1 MEVTFSK
8 LVRFFTKYRK
18 LHFKKSEVILRSEDS
33 PRGVFFLSRGY
44 VRAYSISSEGD
55 ELTLIIFKKG
65 DFFPIIWAFNE
76 TPVSFYLEA
85 MTPVEVWLAPK
96 EDFLKF
102 VQANGDVLLELTR
115 RILTRMGGLLA
126 RMEYLVFG
134 NAYNQVA
141 SIVLICAE
149 RFGKNGG
156 KNILIDVPLTH
167 KQIAD
172 LVGVSRET
180 ASIELKKLERKGF
193 IGYEGKHI
201 MVKNMEKLK
210 EESLLHESF

>member
-1 MEVTFSK
+1 M
-8 LVRFFTKYRK
+8 
-18 LHFKKSEVILRSEDS
+18 
-33 PRGVFFLSRGY
+33 SRGY

-55 ELTLIIFKKG
+55 ELTLIIFKEG

-76 TPVSFYLEA
+76 TPISFYLEA

-115 RILTRMGGLLA
+115 RILIRMGGLLA

-134 NAYNQVA
+134 NAYSKVA

-149 RFGKNGG
+149 RFGRAFG
-156 KNILIDVPLTH
+156 KDVLIDVPLTH
-167 KQIAD
+167 QQVAD

-193 IGYEGKHI
+193 IGYKGRH
-201 MVKNMEKLK
+201 MVVRNIEKLK
-210 EESLLHESF
+210 KESLLHESF